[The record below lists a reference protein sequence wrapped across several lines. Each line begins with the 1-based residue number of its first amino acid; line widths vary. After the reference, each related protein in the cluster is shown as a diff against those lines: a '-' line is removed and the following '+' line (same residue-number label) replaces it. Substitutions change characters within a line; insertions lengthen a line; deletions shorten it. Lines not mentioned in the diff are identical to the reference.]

1 LLFDCVL
8 GYLRQQYVEHQKEVP
23 NSLLVYD
30 FAFDVEH
37 DVDVARVGH
46 HQNVRSYLRRTHLLY
61 DVSSDVEQAS
71 SGDVMNSY
79 ELSETEQMWTSSGPQ
94 HEARRL
100 PLLQ

>member
-1 LLFDCVL
+1 
-8 GYLRQQYVEHQKEVP
+8 VEHV
-23 NSLLVYD
+23 
-30 FAFDVEH
+30 
-37 DVDVARVGH
+37 VDVAPVGH

-100 PLLQ
+100 PLLQRLDRSRRMLVLSGPLEHQIGLHLQPQQ